1 LVALLAQEER
11 AATTTEVAGRFGR
24 DVTTLSRS
32 VTNLRKRLRKE
43 AALAQKVR
51 TLKKVQSHEKHKD
64 AIAQA

>member
-1 LVALLAQEER
+1 LVALLAQDEKV
-11 AATTTEVAGRFGR
+11 ATMTEVAGRFGR

-51 TLKKVQSHEKHKD
+51 TLKKVLSNE
-64 AIAQA
+64 

>member
-11 AATTTEVAGRFGR
+11 AATTTEVAARFGR

-32 VTNLRKRLRKE
+32 VANLRERLRRDS
-43 AALAQKVR
+43 ALAQKVR
-51 TLKKVQSHEKHKD
+51 ALKKVLSHEKHKD